1 MSAGTPVTPTV
12 RRNPITA
19 WFADRQVRTKILVAI
34 VVAVLLGVATNVVT
48 FTRLERLADD
58 ILVMRSRHFAGQQ
71 ALAQV
76 NDGLAQSSRWIAEL
90 QSAAPEQ
97 RAEIKAGIAAADA
110 QVSSGLEQYERAAA
124 GDAARLR
131 AIGELADAHR
141 TYVALRDA
149 VYLDASAPA
158 GTGQLDAEEAR
169 ERLADAYRAMAEAT
183 ATLQRIEDT
192 EADQIVSAEE
202 NDLETART
210 VSALVF
216 AVGMILTVMVVWRI
230 TVLIT
235 RPLRRVEAALRAVAA
250 NDLTQ
255 TVPVTARD
263 ELGSMAAAVNQAT
276 QALREALR
284 SVASGVRT
292 LTASVDRMNAV
303 SEKITGSVGETSS
316 QAELV
321 TAAAAEVSRNVQ
333 AVAAGSEQMS
343 SSIREIARNA
353 SEAAQFATEA
363 VQAAETTNQTVA
375 KLGES
380 SAEIGNVV
388 RMITAIAEQTNLLAL
403 NATIEAARAGE
414 AGKGFAV
421 VAGEVKDLAQ
431 ETARATEDITRR
443 VEAIQSDTAGAV
455 AAIRE
460 IGQVITRINEYQL
473 TIASAVEEQT
483 ATTGEVNRSIAEAAS
498 GATNIANGISAVAEA
513 AQATNG
519 TLREADSVMRELTQL
534 AGALREITDRFRY

>member
-1 MSAGTPVTPTV
+1 
-12 RRNPITA
+12 
-19 WFADRQVRTKILVAI
+19 
-34 VVAVLLGVATNVVT
+34 
-48 FTRLERLADD
+48 
-58 ILVMRSRHFAGQQ
+58 
-71 ALAQV
+71 
-76 NDGLAQSSRWIAEL
+76 
-90 QSAAPEQ
+90 
-97 RAEIKAGIAAADA
+97 
-110 QVSSGLEQYERAAA
+110 
-124 GDAARLR
+124 
-131 AIGELADAHR
+131 
-141 TYVALRDA
+141 
-149 VYLDASAPA
+149 
-158 GTGQLDAEEAR
+158 
-169 ERLADAYRAMAEAT
+169 
-183 ATLQRIEDT
+183 
-192 EADQIVSAEE
+192 
-202 NDLETART
+202 
-210 VSALVF
+210 
-216 AVGMILTVMVVWRI
+216 
-230 TVLIT
+230 
-235 RPLRRVEAALRAVAA
+235 
-250 NDLTQ
+250 
-255 TVPVTARD
+255 

-292 LTASVDRMNAV
+292 LTASVGRMNAV

-483 ATTGEVNRSIAEAAS
+483 ATTG
-498 GATNIANGISAVAEA
+498 
-513 AQATNG
+513 
-519 TLREADSVMRELTQL
+519 
-534 AGALREITDRFRY
+534 